1 MKLRTKLMAAPAFA
15 CAALF
20 LALAGFIW
28 VLNAYRDQTRNA
40 HETAAMSQM
49 AVAGLREHVSDA
61 HVMLYKTVTII
72 GSLSDKQLA
81 DARAKRQASANK
93 INQMLDVSI
102 SHDPD
107 ATQSVVQFKQSL
119 AAYVKSADDA
129 LDMAAIDPN
138 TGIAALQTADGNYL
152 QLVSQLTALVGT
164 IQQHVDDDLAGFEA
178 RTRWLQLAIAGA
190 GMLAGCLGLSF
201 AWTIQRRVLSDIG
214 RAVDSANEVA
224 EGHFD
229 RILQSEQNDE
239 VGELLGALG
248 RMANGL
254 SGSIHTVREAAK
266 SIGTASVEI
275 AMGNQDLSQRTESTA
290 SSLQET
296 ASSMVQLT
304 STVRHTAESARSAD
318 SLASSAAESARRGG
332 AVMEQVV
339 ANMAE
344 IDTASRKINE
354 IIGVIDG
361 IAFQTN
367 ILALNAAVEAARAGE
382 QGRGFAVVAGEVR
395 SLAKRSADAAREIKT
410 LIGAST
416 ERVEMGAKLVEEA
429 GASMR
434 DIVSGVEHV
443 TQIISEIT
451 RAAEQE
457 SNGIGQVNTA
467 VAQLDQMTQQNAA
480 LVEESAAA
488 AESLKQQA
496 RTLADVVERFRLAR
510 H

>member
-1 MKLRTKLMAAPAFA
+1 MKLRTKLMAAPVFA
-15 CAALF
+15 SAALF
-20 LALAGFIW
+20 LSLAGFLW
-28 VLNAYRDQTRNA
+28 VLGSYRDQAQEKHETSAMTQFAVSGIREQVSNA
-40 HETAAMSQM
+40 HMT
-49 AVAGLREHVSDA
+49 
-61 HVMLYKTVTII
+61 LYKTATII
-72 GSLSDKQLA
+72 SSLNDEQVKAIRANLVK
-81 DARAKRQASANK
+81 DAGKV
-93 INQMLDVSI
+93 NQMLDASLGKDEQASQGI
-102 SHDPD
+102 GE
-107 ATQSVVQFKQSL
+107 FKKAL
-119 AAYVKSADDA
+119 AVYLKSADDA
-129 LDMAAIDPN
+129 LDMAAMDPN
-138 TGIAALQTADGNYL
+138 TGVAALQTADGNYK
-152 QLVSQLTALVGT
+152 QLVGQLTSLVGMV
-164 IQQHVDDDLAGFEA
+164 QQHVDDDMAVLEAQTRWTQFGIAGLGLLAG
-178 RTRWLQLAIAGA
+178 G
-190 GMLAGCLGLSF
+190 LGLVF
-201 AWTIQRRVLSDIG
+201 AWTNQRRVIGDI
-214 RAVDSANEVA
+214 RQAVHAADAVA
-224 EGHFD
+224 EGQFD
-229 RILQSEQNDE
+229 RVVQSKNDDE
-239 VGELLGALG
+239 IGELLDALG
-248 RMANGL
+248 RMVQQLA
-254 SGSIHTVREAAK
+254 GSITTVKQAAQ
-266 SIGTASVEI
+266 SIGVASVEI
-275 AMGNQDLSQRTESTA
+275 ASGNHDLSQRTENTA

-304 STVRHTAESARSAD
+304 TTVRHTADSARSAD

-395 SLAKRSADAAREIKT
+395 SLAQRSANAAREIKT

-416 ERVEMGAKLVEEA
+416 ERVEAGARLVGEA

-457 SNGIGQVNTA
+457 SHGIGQVSTA
-467 VAQLDQMTQQNAA
+467 VAELDQMTQQNAA

-496 RTLADVVERFRLAR
+496 QTLAAVVERFKLNA
-510 H
+510 